1 MSFGDFTGVFSRDF
15 VVGFFL
21 PAFAALFALWLS
33 ASSELVP
40 NLLEQHSKATQLL
53 ILGGF
58 AVIVGLLLSGL
69 SYSVA
74 WFFEGYPLERRS
86 SWPVVGTIYRVAIA
100 GQRKRY
106 DRLVSTRDDGKEPDE
121 NRQDAAWDLARYFP
135 PSREGLLPTRLG
147 NAIRAFEQHSNVV
160 WGLDSVT
167 IWPRIE
173 ALLSAEERELLVD
186 SKVNFNLFLNAAVVA
201 LGVGA
206 CLVIDQAV
214 FAPLSVWWWPLY
226 AIPFALAYVLYR
238 LAVGPATEWGDA
250 VRSSIDLH
258 RLELYEKL
266 GVRAP
271 TSFSDEQEIA
281 LEVNQALLY
290 RGPLS
295 DDIWRSKTGDAEDEG
310 EDASCVRRWLGL
322 GRRKE
327 ANRE

>member
-33 ASSELVP
+33 ASSKFVP
-40 NLLEQHSKATQLL
+40 NLLEQHSQATQLL

-58 AVIVGLLLSGL
+58 AVVLGLALSGL

-74 WFFEGYPLERRS
+74 RFFEGYPLERRS
-86 SWPVVGTIYRVAIA
+86 RWPVVGTVYRVAIA
-100 GQRKRY
+100 RQRKRY
-106 DRLVSTRDDGKEPDE
+106 DQLVSIYEDKNQPDDDRESAG
-121 NRQDAAWDLARYFP
+121 WDLARYFP

-147 NAIRAFEQHSNVV
+147 NAIRAFERHSNVV

-173 ALLSAEERELLVD
+173 ALLSAEEHELLVE

-206 CLVIDQAV
+206 CLVADQALY
-214 FAPLSVWWWPLY
+214 APLSASWWPLY
-226 AIPFALAYVLYR
+226 ALPFALAYVLYR
-238 LAVGPATEWGDA
+238 LAIGPATEWGDA

-258 RLELYEKL
+258 RLEFYERL

-271 TSFSDEQEIA
+271 MSFSDEQEIA
-281 LEVNQALLY
+281 LGVNQALLY
-290 RGPLS
+290 RLPLS
-295 DDIWRSKTGDAEDEG
+295 DDLWRSETDDAKDEG
-310 EDASCVRRWLGL
+310 KDESRIRRWLRL

-327 ANRE
+327 AET